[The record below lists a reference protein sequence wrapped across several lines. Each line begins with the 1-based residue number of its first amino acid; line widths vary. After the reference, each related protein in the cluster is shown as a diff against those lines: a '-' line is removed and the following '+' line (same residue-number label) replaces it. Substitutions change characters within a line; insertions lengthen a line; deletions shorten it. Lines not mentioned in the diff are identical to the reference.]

1 MSTTTPKKME
11 VGEEV
16 KAAVT
21 HVTVPSKMT
30 AAVLYG
36 SEDLRIEKIDVPA
49 VAADEVLVRVRLAL
63 TDGTDLKVWKR
74 GYHAKMIQ
82 PPAVFGH
89 ELVGEIVA
97 VGKRV
102 DARWRIGMRVI
113 AANSAPC
120 LRCYH
125 CRRGQENLCDD
136 LLFNNGAYA
145 DYMRIPG
152 RIVVENMLE
161 VPHSVDDQSAALAEP
176 LACVLRGIHE
186 MEVRTGDTAAVIGC
200 GPIGLKFVRMLS
212 RRGVRVIALARRAAP
227 LDVAKRLGAVAA
239 FNVTATEDVV
249 SAVKALTEDQRGPDS
264 VVEAAGNPATWQ
276 QALAMV
282 RRGGVVNFFSGL
294 PSGTRVEI
302 DPAAIHYSEIKL
314 ISPFHAGS
322 HPARGYFGS
331 RFRHRRNPAGRSA
344 AGVCAHEVAQRRDQ
358 VGRAAVVLRCTQT
371 SPAICAFGIPEC
383 FAILNAATNH
393 SCFCVLIL

>member
-49 VAADEVLVRVRLAL
+49 LAADEVLVRVRLAL

-102 DARWRIGMRVI
+102 DPRWRIGMRVI

-186 MEVRTGDTAAVIGC
+186 MEVRTGDTAVVIGC

-227 LDVAKRLGAVAA
+227 LDIAERLGAVAT
-239 FNVTATEDVV
+239 FNVTETEDVV
-249 SAVKALTEDQRGPDS
+249 AAVKALT
-264 VVEAAGNPATWQ
+264 VVEAAGNPATWK
-276 QALAMV
+276 QALSMV

-314 ISPFHAGS
+314 ISPFHHTPRFFREALEAIRRGDIS
-322 HPARGYFGS
+322 ARDFVTEEIRLADLPQAFARMKS
-331 RFRHRRNPAGRSA
+331 RSG
-344 AGVCAHEVAQRRDQ
+344 EIKL
-358 VGRAAVVLRCTQT
+358 AVR
-371 SPAICAFGIPEC
+371 P
-383 FAILNAATNH
+383 
-393 SCFCVLIL
+393 

>member
-1 MSTTTPKKME
+1 MSTTTPKKLE
-11 VGEEV
+11 AGEQV
-16 KAAVT
+16 KAAAT

-36 SEDLRIEKIDVPA
+36 SEDLRIEMIDVPA
-49 VAADEVLVRVRLAL
+49 LSADEVLVRVRLAL

-74 GYHAKMIQ
+74 GYHAKMIR

-102 DARWRIGMRVI
+102 DPRWRIGMRVI

-161 VPHSVDDQSAALAEP
+161 APRWPNPWPACFVESTRWKCAPATPRRSSA
-176 LACVLRGIHE
+176 
-186 MEVRTGDTAAVIGC
+186 
-200 GPIGLKFVRMLS
+200 
-212 RRGVRVIALARRAAP
+212 AAP
-227 LDVAKRLGAVAA
+227 LD
-239 FNVTATEDVV
+239 
-249 SAVKALTEDQRGPDS
+249 
-264 VVEAAGNPATWQ
+264 
-276 QALAMV
+276 
-282 RRGGVVNFFSGL
+282 
-294 PSGTRVEI
+294 
-302 DPAAIHYSEIKL
+302 
-314 ISPFHAGS
+314 
-322 HPARGYFGS
+322 
-331 RFRHRRNPAGRSA
+331 
-344 AGVCAHEVAQRRDQ
+344 
-358 VGRAAVVLRCTQT
+358 
-371 SPAICAFGIPEC
+371 
-383 FAILNAATNH
+383 
-393 SCFCVLIL
+393 

>member
-1 MSTTTPKKME
+1 MSTTTPKKLE

-21 HVTVPSKMT
+21 HATVPSKMT

-49 VAADEVLVRVRLAL
+49 LAADEVLLRVRLAL
-63 TDGTDLKVWKR
+63 TDGTDLKVWQR

-89 ELVGEIVA
+89 ELVGEIAA

-102 DARWRIGMRVI
+102 DPRWRIGMRVI

-200 GPIGLKFVRMLS
+200 GPIGLKFIRMLS
-212 RRGVRVIALARRAAP
+212 RRGVRVIAIARRAAP
-227 LDVAKRLGAVAA
+227 LDVARRLGAVATI
-239 FNVTATEDVV
+239 NVTEIEDAVG
-249 SAVKALTEDQRGPDS
+249 AVKALTEDQCGPDS
-264 VVEAAGNPATWQ
+264 VVEAAGNPATWSM
-276 QALAMV
+276 ALAIV

-294 PSGTRVEI
+294 PSGTRLEI
-302 DPAAIHYSEIKL
+302 EPAAIHYSEIRL
-314 ISPFHAGS
+314 ISTFHHTPRFFREALE
-322 HPARGYFGS
+322 AIRRGDI
-331 RFRHRRNPAGRSA
+331 SA
-344 AGVCAHEVAQRRDQ
+344 HDFVTEEIRLADLPQ
-358 VGRAAVVLRCTQT
+358 
-371 SPAICAFGIPEC
+371 AFERM
-383 FAILNAATNH
+383 
-393 SCFCVLIL
+393 

>member
-1 MSTTTPKKME
+1 MRTTTTKKTE
-11 VGEEV
+11 TGEEV
-16 KAAVT
+16 KAVT
-21 HVTVPSKMT
+21 RVAVPSKMT

-49 VAADEVLVRVRLAL
+49 LAADEVLLRVRLAL

-102 DARWRIGMRVI
+102 DSRWRIGMRVV

-145 DYMRIPG
+145 EYMRIPG

-186 MEVRTGDTAAVIGC
+186 MEVRTGDTTAVIGC

-227 LDVAKRLGAVAA
+227 LDVARRLGAVAA
-239 FNVTATEDVV
+239 VNVTETSDVV
-249 SAVKALTEDQRGPDS
+249 AAVKTLTEDERGPDS

-294 PSGTRVEI
+294 PSGTRMEI
-302 DPAAIHYSEIKL
+302 EPAAIHYSEIKL
-314 ISPFHAGS
+314 ISPFHHTPRFFREALE
-322 HPARGYFGS
+322 AIRRGDISAHDFVSEEIRLTDLPRAFERMKS
-331 RFRHRRNPAGRSA
+331 RSG
-344 AGVCAHEVAQRRDQ
+344 EIKL
-358 VGRAAVVLRCTQT
+358 AVR
-371 SPAICAFGIPEC
+371 P
-383 FAILNAATNH
+383 
-393 SCFCVLIL
+393 

>member
-1 MSTTTPKKME
+1 MRSTTTRKAEIGAALRTAAPWMAVPAKMN
-11 VGEEV
+11 
-16 KAAVT
+16 
-21 HVTVPSKMT
+21 

-36 SEDLRIEKIDVPA
+36 SEDLRVEKIEVPA
-49 VAADEVLVRVRLAL
+49 LAADEVLIRVLLAL

-89 ELVGEIVA
+89 EVVGEVAA

-102 DARWRIGMRVI
+102 DPRWRIGLRVV

-120 LRCYH
+120 LRCFH
-125 CRRGQENLCDD
+125 CRRGQENLCED

-145 DYMRIPG
+145 EYMRIPG

-186 MEVRTGDTAAVIGC
+186 MEVRTDDTAAVIGC

-227 LDVAKRLGAVAA
+227 LDVARRLGAVATI
-239 FNVTATEDVV
+239 NVTETKDVAA
-249 SAVKALTEDQRGPDS
+249 AVKALTEDERGPDS
-264 VVEAAGNPATWQ
+264 VVEASGNPATWK

-302 DPAAIHYSEIKL
+302 DPSTIHYSEIKL
-314 ISPFHAGS
+314 ISTFHHTPRFIREALEAIRRGDIS
-322 HPARGYFGS
+322 ARDFVTEEIRLADLPQAFARMKS
-331 RFRHRRNPAGRSA
+331 RSG
-344 AGVCAHEVAQRRDQ
+344 EIKL
-358 VGRAAVVLRCTQT
+358 AVR
-371 SPAICAFGIPEC
+371 P
-383 FAILNAATNH
+383 
-393 SCFCVLIL
+393 

>member
-1 MSTTTPKKME
+1 MSTTTPKKLE

-21 HVTVPSKMT
+21 HATVPSKMT

-36 SEDLRIEKIDVPA
+36 SEDLRIEKIDVPSL
-49 VAADEVLVRVRLAL
+49 AADEVLVRVRLAL

-74 GYHAKMIQ
+74 GYHAKMIR

-102 DARWRIGMRVI
+102 DPRWRIGVRVI

-145 DYMRIPG
+145 EYMRIPG
-152 RIVVENMLE
+152 RIVMENMLE
-161 VPHSVDDQSAALAEP
+161 VPHSVDDQSAALVEP

-186 MEVRTGDTAAVIGC
+186 MELRTGDTAVVIGC
-200 GPIGLKFVRMLS
+200 GPIGLKFVRMLT
-212 RRGVRVIALARRAAP
+212 RRGIRVMALARRDAP
-227 LDVAKRLGAVAA
+227 LDVARRLGAYATINVSEIPDVIAA
-239 FNVTATEDVV
+239 VRG
-249 SAVKALTEDQRGPDS
+249 LTEDQRGPDA
-264 VVEAAGNPATWQ
+264 VVEAAGNPAAWQ
-276 QALAMV
+276 PDLSLF
-282 RRGGVVNFFSGL
+282 RRVGVVNFLVACHQAPKSKSNPQ
-294 PSGTRVEI
+294 PST
-302 DPAAIHYSEIKL
+302 
-314 ISPFHAGS
+314 
-322 HPARGYFGS
+322 
-331 RFRHRRNPAGRSA
+331 
-344 AGVCAHEVAQRRDQ
+344 
-358 VGRAAVVLRCTQT
+358 
-371 SPAICAFGIPEC
+371 
-383 FAILNAATNH
+383 
-393 SCFCVLIL
+393 

>member
-1 MSTTTPKKME
+1 MPK
-11 VGEEV
+11 
-16 KAAVT
+16 
-21 HVTVPSKMT
+21 
-30 AAVLYG
+30 
-36 SEDLRIEKIDVPA
+36 
-49 VAADEVLVRVRLAL
+49 
-63 TDGTDLKVWKR
+63 W
-74 GYHAKMIQ
+74 IQ

-102 DARWRIGMRVI
+102 DPRWRIGMRVN

-161 VPHSVDDQSAALAEP
+161 VPHSVGRSERRAGRT
-176 LACVLRGIHE
+176 LACVLRRNPRDGSAH
-186 MEVRTGDTAAVIGC
+186 RRYCRSDWLRS
-200 GPIGLKFVRMLS
+200 IGLKFVRMLS
-212 RRGVRVIALARRAAP
+212 RRGVPRYRAGTARGAA
-227 LDVAKRLGAVAA
+227 RHRQAA
-239 FNVTATEDVV
+239 WRGGHVQCDRDGRCRSRRKSVTEDG
-249 SAVKALTEDQRGPDS
+249 LGPDS
-264 VVEAAGNPATWQ
+264 VVEAAGNPATWK

-314 ISPFHAGS
+314 ISPFHHTPRFFREALEAIRRGDIS
-322 HPARGYFGS
+322 ARDFVTEEI
-331 RFRHRRNPAGRSA
+331 RLADLPQAFR
-344 AGVCAHEVAQRRDQ
+344 AHEVAQWRNQ
-358 VGRAAVVLRCTQT
+358 TGRAPVVFRCAPNPPVI
-371 SPAICAFGIPEC
+371 SSEARN
-383 FAILNAATNH
+383 L
-393 SCFCVLIL
+393 S